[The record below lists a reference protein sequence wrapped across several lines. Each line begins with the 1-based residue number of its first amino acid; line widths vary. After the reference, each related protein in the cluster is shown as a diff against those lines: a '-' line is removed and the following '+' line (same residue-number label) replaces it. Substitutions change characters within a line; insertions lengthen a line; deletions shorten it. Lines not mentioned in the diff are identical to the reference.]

1 MCRNKRILSSLQI
14 DLETFHLKASMSI
27 ERCFSDVHVRVSGSI
42 RILSKI
48 IEFEMYRK
56 ECDNENDDDSD
67 RDDKLLEC
75 V

>member
-1 MCRNKRILSSLQI
+1 MPKQAHLNQI

-27 ERCFSDVHVRVSGSI
+27 ERSFLPFLIYMRLSGSL
-42 RILSKI
+42 RILRKV

>member
-1 MCRNKRILSSLQI
+1 MPKQAHLNQI

-27 ERCFSDVHVRVSGSI
+27 ERCFLPFLIYMRLSGSL
-42 RILSKI
+42 RILRKV

-56 ECDNENDDDSD
+56 ECDNENGDDSD

>member
-1 MCRNKRILSSLQI
+1 MPKQAHLNQI
-14 DLETFHLKASMSI
+14 DLETFQLKASMSI
-27 ERCFSDVHVRVSGSI
+27 ERCFLPFLIYMRLSGSL
-42 RILSKI
+42 RILRKV

-56 ECDNENDDDSD
+56 ECDNEKHDNSD